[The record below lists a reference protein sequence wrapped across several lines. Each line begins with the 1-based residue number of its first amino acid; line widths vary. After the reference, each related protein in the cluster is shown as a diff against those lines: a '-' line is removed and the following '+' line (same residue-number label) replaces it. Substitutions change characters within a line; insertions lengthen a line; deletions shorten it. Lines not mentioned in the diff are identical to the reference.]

1 MQLQN
6 TSSPTRVNNM
16 FRLSNL
22 IASVVEDKPERS
34 LNGSIAIWNFTNRC
48 NLSCLHC
55 YSKSTLDEVDT
66 LTTEQIKK
74 TILEMKESGIKFII
88 FSGGEPLTR
97 KDLFEIADFCKAN
110 GVITYLSSN
119 GLYFTKSNVQK
130 IVDTF
135 NYIGI
140 SVDGDEATHDYFRGL
155 KGAFKETIKAVLL
168 ANETGAKVG
177 IRFTMTQDTIGSLE
191 YIFDLVE
198 KHNIPKIYI
207 SHLVYSGRGLDNL
220 KMDLSKEQRRVA
232 VEFILEKAFE
242 YYKNGREIEIV
253 TGNMEQDA
261 VLFLNRFAK
270 EYPML
275 KEKMRERLA
284 TWGGN
289 SAGRKLLNI
298 NSEGDVRPDPFFPLT
313 IGNIREKDFDEIW
326 QGGELLNQLRV
337 HPRKISGICDGCEQ
351 IDICNGG
358 SRARAY
364 AITGDLWSEDPSCYL
379 TQEERRNN

>member
-1 MQLQN
+1 
-6 TSSPTRVNNM
+6 M

-22 IASVVEDKPERS
+22 ISSVVENRPER
-34 LNGSIAIWNFTNRC
+34 LLDGAIAIWNFTNRC

-74 TILEMKESGIKFII
+74 TILEMKDNGVKFLI

-97 KDLFEIADFCKAN
+97 KDLFEIADFCKEN
-110 GVITYLSSN
+110 GIITYLSSN
-119 GLYFTKSNVQK
+119 GLYFTTKNVQR

-135 NYIGI
+135 DYVGI
-140 SVDGDEATHDYFRGL
+140 SIDGDEETHDHFRGL
-155 KGAFKETIKAVLL
+155 KGAFRETLKAVQL
-168 ANETGAKVG
+168 ANATGAKVG
-177 IRFTMTQDTIGSLE
+177 IRFTITKETVGSLE
-191 YIFDLVE
+191 YIFKLAEDN
-198 KHNIPKIYI
+198 HIPKIYI

-220 KMDLSKEQRRVA
+220 KMDLSKEQRRKS
-232 VEFILEKAFE
+232 VEFILDKAFE
-242 YYKNGREIEIV
+242 YYETGRDIEIV

-261 VLFLNRFAK
+261 VMFLDRFAEK
-270 EYPML
+270 YPEL
-275 KEKMRERLA
+275 KEKMRERLVK
-284 TWGGN
+284 WGGN

-298 NSEGDVRPDPFFPLT
+298 NSEGDVRPDPFFPIT
-313 IGNIREKDFDEIW
+313 VGNIIEQNFGDIW
-326 QGGELLNQLRV
+326 QHGELLDQLRI
-337 HPRKISGICDGCEQ
+337 HPRRQISGICATCEQ

-379 TQEERRNN
+379 TEEERRRH

>member
-1 MQLQN
+1 
-6 TSSPTRVNNM
+6 M

-22 IASVVEDKPERS
+22 ISSVVEEKPERI
-34 LNGSIAIWNFTNRC
+34 LNGSICIWNFTNRC

-74 TILEMKESGIKFII
+74 TILEMKANGVKFII

-97 KDLFEIADFCKAN
+97 KDLFEIADFCKTN
-110 GVITYLSSN
+110 GIITYLSSN
-119 GLYFTKSNVQK
+119 GLYFTKGNVQR

-135 NYIGI
+135 DYVGI
-140 SVDGDEATHDYFRGL
+140 SIDGDEETHDHFRGL
-155 KGAFKETIKAVLL
+155 KGAFRETLKAVKL
-168 ANETGAKVG
+168 ANSTGSKVG
-177 IRFTMTQDTIGSLE
+177 IRFTITKDTLGSLE
-191 YIFDLVE
+191 YIFKLAEDE
-198 KHNIPKIYI
+198 NIPKIYI

-220 KMDLSKEQRRVA
+220 KMDLSKEQRRESVN
-232 VEFILEKAFE
+232 FILDKAFQ
-242 YYKNGREIEIV
+242 YYKEGRDLEIV

-261 VLFLNRFAK
+261 ILFLDRFAT
-270 EYPML
+270 EYPDL
-275 KEKMRERLA
+275 KDKMRERLV

-313 IGNIREKDFDEIW
+313 AGNIIEKDFGDIW
-326 QGGELLNQLRV
+326 QQGELLDQLRI
-337 HPRKISGICDGCEQ
+337 HPRKQISGICAECEQ

-364 AITGDLWSEDPSCYL
+364 AVTGDLWSEDPSCYL
-379 TQEERRNN
+379 TEEERKRD